1 MARNFTVDLIFLPPN
16 IEHYTSMLDSNQI
29 KYSGETIH
37 NHIKY
42 SGETPPVAINYLV
55 SLDTL
60 YIVLDSEI
68 GCGILLN

>member
-1 MARNFTVDLIFLPPN
+1 
-16 IEHYTSMLDSNQI
+16 MLDSNQI

-60 YIVLDSEI
+60 
-68 GCGILLN
+68 